1 MAPIPAAREQLIQA
15 VRIGDDKRVVLL
27 ASSKRAELGDL
38 DKDICSLGLPILHAA
53 CAQDLGEGVAAL
65 VEVGVCDLMCCDGSK
80 QTRGAHLEARLMS
93 DGPRARAG
101 DTPLHV
107 CARSNAG
114 AAAKALVRWILCL
127 HYRSRVT
134 TDSIGGGRLGKGR

>member
-1 MAPIPAAREQLIQA
+1 MAPIPRAREQLIQA
-15 VRIGDDKRVVLL
+15 VRIGDEKRVVLL
-27 ASSKRAELGDL
+27 ASSKSADLGDL
-38 DKDICSLGLPILHAA
+38 DKDVCSLGLPILHAA

-65 VEVGVCDLMCCDGSK
+65 VEVRACGLIRCDGSK
-80 QTRGAHLEARLMS
+80 QARGAHVEARLIS

-114 AAAKALVRWILCL
+114 AAAKTLVRLRPCL
-127 HYRSRVT
+127 YIR
-134 TDSIGGGRLGKGR
+134 